1 MDVLIS
7 FAQIELLSI
16 ASHPPPY
23 VLKQDGR
30 DFKGS
35 SSVENHALLLKG
47 RVVDRFTKH
56 SLDKLARSSMKP

>member
-1 MDVLIS
+1 VDVLIS

-23 VLKQDGR
+23 VLKQDWR

-35 SSVENHALLLKG
+35 QSLLKHALLLKG
-47 RVVDRFTKH
+47 RVVDRFYKH
-56 SLDKLARSSMKP
+56 SF